1 MIRAPLDNSAISAA
15 LPADYWRVRVVDAVT
30 STQDELKNE
39 LVSNGDCVVAEYQ
52 SAGRGRLDRRFDSP
66 PNVALLLSFFIE
78 PHRLGEWGW
87 IPLIAGLAVART
99 LNVETNSTAYKTK
112 WPNDVICESG
122 KVSGILCERHGD
134 GIIVGIG
141 MNVSTLPEELP
152 VESASSVFIE
162 SGIELDR
169 NKLLPAIL
177 WNFQQLFARWEAGG
191 NLSSTYR
198 ALSKTLGSDVKVILP
213 DSKTVTGLAIE
224 IDVEGRLKLE
234 SGDLVS
240 VGDVLHL
247 R

>member
-1 MIRAPLDNSAISAA
+1 MIRAPLDSSAISAA
-15 LPADYWRVRVVDAVT
+15 LEDYWRVRVFDAVA
-30 STQDELKNE
+30 STQDELKDK
-39 LVSNGDCVVAEYQ
+39 LVRTGDCVVTEYQ

-66 PNVALLLSFFIE
+66 PNVGLLFSFFIE
-78 PHRLGEWGW
+78 PRRPGEWGW
-87 IPLIAGLAVART
+87 IPLIAGLTVART
-99 LNVETNSTAYKTK
+99 LNAATNSSSYKTK

-122 KVSGILCERHGD
+122 KVSGILCERYGD

-141 MNVSTLPEELP
+141 MNVSTLLEELP

-169 NKLLPAIL
+169 NELLPAIL
-177 WNFQQLFARWEAGG
+177 LNFQELFARWEVGD
-191 NLSSTYR
+191 NLSSIYR
-198 ALSKTLGSDVKVILP
+198 ALSQTIGSQVKVILP

-224 IDVEGRLKLE
+224 IDAEGRLKLE
-234 SGDLVS
+234 SGDLIS